1 MVVDNW
7 SETKAEEN
15 LLKIVSLISILARS
29 TTWEASSY
37 RKLINWSIVQTK
49 TSKTVNRIRIVMESC
64 FRRCHVRIINASA
77 AGLLRKKHNR
87 ASLCVTLNHR
97 ETVDEKHLISQDRSL
112 ICYAWIGL
120 NGHYKRGCFC
130 EMLRE
135 RGKSSAGLLSL
146 LSQTDRAAVS
156 SRSKPK
162 FRVNVGVLR
171 GRLNVVRKLLSRRLS
186 LHTRC
191 PLRL

>member
-1 MVVDNW
+1 M
-7 SETKAEEN
+7 
-15 LLKIVSLISILARS
+15 
-29 TTWEASSY
+29 
-37 RKLINWSIVQTK
+37 QTK

-97 ETVDEKHLISQDRSL
+97 ETVDEKTPNQPRPLI
-112 ICYAWIGL
+112 
-120 NGHYKRGCFC
+120 N
-130 EMLRE
+130 MLRLNWLE
-135 RGKSSAGLLSL
+135 WPLQTRLLLRDAPRSWEKFCRPVVAVI
-146 LSQTDRAAVS
+146 TDRQGCSVIAIEA
-156 SRSKPK
+156 K
-162 FRVNVGVLR
+162 FRVNVGALR